1 MLPATPVVPDQ
12 AGITQQTL
20 LRDTV
25 LVCSTESNHSRRYVY
40 LRSHSRQHRLRRAAS
55 SRQPAQHHSG
65 TAAAG
70 CPLPVSMQQ
79 MQPAL
84 LQPQETCLPAC
95 WSRFLMLHAAYDAC
109 LRKLRVCAAMHGCT
123 HTVLVSTYSVSVV
136 RHVLPIRIAPKTS
149 SPCCKVAAVDLIG
162 RLCYRLAVTFGAVSR
177 EIFMTAPNFLD
188 GIVFKR
194 YEMSS
199 RLSL

>member
-20 LRDTV
+20 LRDTG
-25 LVCSTESNHSRRYVY
+25 LVCSTESNHSPRYVY
-40 LRSHSRQHRLRRAAS
+40 TLDLSRQRRLRRAGS
-55 SRQPAQHHSG
+55 SWQPAQHHSG

-79 MQPAL
+79 TQPAL

-95 WSRFLMLHAAYDAC
+95 WSRFLMRYAAYDAC
-109 LRKLRVCAAMHGCT
+109 LRRLRVCAAMHGCT

-177 EIFMTAPNFLD
+177 KF
-188 GIVFKR
+188 
-194 YEMSS
+194 S
-199 RLSL
+199 